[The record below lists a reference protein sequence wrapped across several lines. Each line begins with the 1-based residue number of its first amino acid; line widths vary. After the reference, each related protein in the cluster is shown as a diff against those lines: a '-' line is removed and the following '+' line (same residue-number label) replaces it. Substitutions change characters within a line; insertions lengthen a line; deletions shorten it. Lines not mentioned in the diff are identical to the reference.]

1 MATCLNYNCD
11 TLTDHEVATLACK
24 GPRPAGISEAV
35 FILCAANLTD
45 PSDGVEV
52 NALITSGEAKL
63 VQNIRMGLGSG
74 EVTQSPKV
82 TACGLPQ
89 TLYVTYSG
97 AITDYSFNQTNMDFW
112 TTLTSGYTISGIIAR
127 LCPKAGFDDES
138 LWMDGEVAFSGSPVI
153 ADTDEEAAN
162 FAITYQY
169 KGSVSLIPTPSG
181 VFSA

>member
-1 MATCLNYNCD
+1 MGCLNYNCA
-11 TLTDHEVATLACK
+11 TLTEHEVSTLACK
-24 GPRPAGISEAV
+24 GPRPAGISSAV
-35 FILCAANLTD
+35 FILCSSTLVD
-45 PSDGVEV
+45 PSDGTEI
-52 NALITSGEAKL
+52 NALITSGDAKL
-63 VQNIRMGLGSG
+63 VENIRMGLGSG

-97 AITDYSFNQTNMDFW
+97 NITDYSFNQQNMEFW

-127 LCPKAGFDDES
+127 LCPKSGFDDES
-138 LWMDGEVAFSGSPVI
+138 LWMDGEVSFSGSPVI

-169 KGSVSLIPTPSG
+169 KGTVSLIPTPTG